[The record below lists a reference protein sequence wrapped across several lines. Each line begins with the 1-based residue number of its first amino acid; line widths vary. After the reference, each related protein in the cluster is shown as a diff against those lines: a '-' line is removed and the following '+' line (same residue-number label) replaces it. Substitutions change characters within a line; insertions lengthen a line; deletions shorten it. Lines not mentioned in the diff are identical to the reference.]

1 MSSLMKMVHTF
12 LIQKKIYLS
21 WFDVEF
27 GVFEVNATILEPNF
41 DLYIDHNKNAHMIFF
56 LYV

>member
-1 MSSLMKMVHTF
+1 MKMVHTF